1 MKYDGKF
8 ASRWR
13 TKSPDVLCA
22 VLPQIDTACRQF
34 TSVGQAAGHVVK
46 WFQLSR
52 TLGALVKNRPEYF
65 MQNLCGCPD
74 ILIFRESAI
83 GQIPSSRTTIHSF
96 IIRFLQ
102 ENVNGIFGKFAFLP
116 ILQKAFDGIS
126 VNLAPFLCDVAIGQ
140 YCTKSVWRLCTPS
153 ACKFPIIFHKNAREY
168 IKYSLR
174 FLFHLT
180 KNLTT
185 HLSHNLCAVLP

>member
-34 TSVGQAAGHVVK
+34 TSVGQAAGRVVK

-74 ILIFRESAI
+74 ILICRESAV

-116 ILQKAFDGIS
+116 IPQEAFDGIS
-126 VNLAPFLCDVAIGQ
+126 ANPASFLCDVAIDFFYGFRFEN
-140 YCTKSVWRLCTPS
+140 SVYAKRIKC
-153 ACKFPIIFHKNAREY
+153 AIIV
-168 IKYSLR
+168 SS
-174 FLFHLT
+174 FL
-180 KNLTT
+180 
-185 HLSHNLCAVLP
+185 S

>member
-13 TKSPDVLCA
+13 AKSPDALCA

-34 TSVGQAAGHVVK
+34 TSVGQAAGRVAK
-46 WFQLSR
+46 WFQFSR

-74 ILIFRESAI
+74 ILICRESAV

-96 IIRFLQ
+96 IIRFFTRECQ
-102 ENVNGIFGKFAFLP
+102 WDFWKICILP
-116 ILQKAFDGIS
+116 IPQEAFDRIS
-126 VNLAPFLCDVAIGQ
+126 ANPAPFLCDVVIDFFYGFRFENSVYAKRIKCAIIVL
-140 YCTKSVWRLCTPS
+140 S
-153 ACKFPIIFHKNAREY
+153 
-168 IKYSLR
+168 
-174 FLFHLT
+174 FL
-180 KNLTT
+180 
-185 HLSHNLCAVLP
+185 S

>member
-1 MKYDGKF
+1 
-8 ASRWR
+8 
-13 TKSPDVLCA
+13 
-22 VLPQIDTACRQF
+22 
-34 TSVGQAAGHVVK
+34 
-46 WFQLSR
+46 
-52 TLGALVKNRPEYF
+52 

-74 ILIFRESAI
+74 ILICRESAV

-126 VNLAPFLCDVAIGQ
+126 ANPAPFLCDVAIGQ
-140 YCTKSVWRLCTPS
+140 YRTKSVWRLCTPS
-153 ACKFPIIFHKNAREY
+153 ACKFPLRVCFVSSCTHLACIFSEIFRENTR
-168 IKYSLR
+168 KSTKDFLR
-174 FLFHLT
+174 FSLHLS

-185 HLSHNLCAVLP
+185 QSAYVRYKTDSHISQKCS